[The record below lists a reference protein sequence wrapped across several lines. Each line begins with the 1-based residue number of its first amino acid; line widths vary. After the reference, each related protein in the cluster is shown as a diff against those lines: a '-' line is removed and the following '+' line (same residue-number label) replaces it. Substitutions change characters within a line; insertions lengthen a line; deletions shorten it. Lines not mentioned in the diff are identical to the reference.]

1 MRSEALFFHL
11 SQSLILLFLAINGYI
26 YGNLPGLE
34 MCADTPMSWHLFGMG
49 SEIDIH
55 AAYFYGH
62 TFTSRDQ
69 RADVVGLFPATFITA
84 EMTPGS
90 PGRWLIT
97 CQVNEHLRGTLPY
110 ISLISLCW
118 VWKRKHRD
126 VSRESRIWHFFGWL
140 WKNLQLFHQIKVMII
155 SLVTRSDTCWA
166 KCSASMNG
174 LAV

>member
-1 MRSEALFFHL
+1 MLLFIKEPVRALFSVNSKVFSFL
-11 SQSLILLFLAINGYI
+11 GQERIILRNGTRGTFPPPLIKSPTSSLAINGYI

-34 MCADTPMSWHLFGMG
+34 MCADTSMSWHLFGMG

-84 EMTPGS
+84 EMTPSS

-97 CQVNEHLRGTLPY
+97 CQVNEHLRGML
-110 ISLISLCW
+110 L
-118 VWKRKHRD
+118 
-126 VSRESRIWHFFGWL
+126 
-140 WKNLQLFHQIKVMII
+140 
-155 SLVTRSDTCWA
+155 
-166 KCSASMNG
+166 
-174 LAV
+174 

>member
-1 MRSEALFFHL
+1 M
-11 SQSLILLFLAINGYI
+11 FLAINGYI

-34 MCADTPMSWHLFGMG
+34 MCAGTAMSWHLFGMG

-97 CQVNEHLRGTLPY
+97 CQVNEHLRGML
-110 ISLISLCW
+110 L
-118 VWKRKHRD
+118 
-126 VSRESRIWHFFGWL
+126 
-140 WKNLQLFHQIKVMII
+140 
-155 SLVTRSDTCWA
+155 
-166 KCSASMNG
+166 
-174 LAV
+174 

>member
-1 MRSEALFFHL
+1 MGPESLFFHL
-11 SQSLILLFLAINGYI
+11 LKSLMLLFLAINGYI

-34 MCADTPMSWHLFGMG
+34 MCADTSMSWHLFGMG
-49 SEIDIH
+49 AEIDIH

-97 CQVNEHLRGTLPY
+97 CQVNEHLRGMLPY
-110 ISLISLCW
+110 TSLISLCS
-118 VWKRKHRD
+118 VGKGKLGD
-126 VSRESRIWHFFGWL
+126 ASRGSRIWHFFC
-140 WKNLQLFHQIKVMII
+140 
-155 SLVTRSDTCWA
+155 VTLEQFATFTR
-166 KCSASMNG
+166 
-174 LAV
+174 

>member
-1 MRSEALFFHL
+1 MGSEALFFHL
-11 SQSLILLFLAINGYI
+11 IKSHTFLVLAINGYI

-34 MCADTPMSWHLFGMG
+34 MCADTSMSWHLFGMG

-97 CQVNEHLRGTLPY
+97 CQVNEHLRGRLLQ
-110 ISLISLCW
+110 ISLISLW
-118 VWKRKHRD
+118 YVWKRKLGD
-126 VSRESRIWHFFGWL
+126 VPRKSRVWHFFGDFG
-140 WKNLQLFHQIKVMII
+140 KMGDGF
-155 SLVTRSDTCWA
+155 TR
-166 KCSASMNG
+166 
-174 LAV
+174 